1 MDEEL
6 TALCDEIKNE
16 LANLKVVLVIMLE
29 HSRHNVWLNSYQVQN
44 QLNISRY
51 TLKRYREMNMI
62 RFICFRGRYRYL
74 NKDVDKLK

>member
-6 TALCDEIKNE
+6 TDLCGEIKNE
-16 LANLKVVLVIMLE
+16 LANLKVALVLIID
-29 HSRHNVWLNSYQVQN
+29 HTRQNIWLNSYQVQT

-51 TLKRYREMNMI
+51 TLRRYRETNQI
-62 RFICFRGRYRYL
+62 RYICFRGRYRYL